1 MASIPMAEKKK
12 DGVFA
17 GAFFFS
23 VSWGANGRTPPGRV
37 SKESMT
43 PSADEVSVVSE
54 RSREQKDAE
63 GRKSAIDLEVGAVE
77 TPRKRTDVETR
88 VAKARSL
95 CSTEVDAR
103 ARELMEEHYKEF
115 IAERIDGAELERRRA
130 AARDQAAKEHP
141 PLSALE
147 TAFAAYTAAAA
158 AEQAAEARREAAEAT
173 LEAALRALE
182 KKGEAGP
189 SGVREGDKAA
199 RIAVYPQEAANDRIV
214 LTEDEL
220 VRREM
225 EVAREDEKR
234 EEERERGR
242 RERRER
248 EPSVAGAWRGW
259 SA

>member
-1 MASIPMAEKKK
+1 
-12 DGVFA
+12 
-17 GAFFFS
+17 
-23 VSWGANGRTPPGRV
+23 
-37 SKESMT
+37 MT

-77 TPRKRTDVETR
+77 TPRKRSRADVETR

-103 ARELMEEHYKEF
+103 AGELMEEHYKEF
-115 IAERIDGAELERRRA
+115 IAERIDGAELQRRRA

-189 SGVREGDKAA
+189 PGVREGDKAA

-214 LTEDEL
+214 LTEDEQER
-220 VRREM
+220 RRE
-225 EVAREDEKR
+225 
-234 EEERERGR
+234 ERRR
-242 RERRER
+242 REREEKKREKRER
-248 EPSVAGAWRGW
+248 EPSVAGAWREW